1 MRLNLIRAVFFKEL
15 REMLRDRRSLAV
27 MFGLPLVL
35 YPLLAIGIA
44 TLGSN
49 KKKELTER
57 SAKVAITDP
66 AAAPHLQEQLE
77 KEGSGVELVAVAKD
91 QDLRQMLLRGEID
104 AAVEVPAGT
113 EKHAQEG
120 AP

>member
-1 MRLNLIRAVFFKEL
+1 MRLNLVRAVFFKEL

-57 SAKVAITDP
+57 PAKVALTDRTP
-66 AAAPHLQEQLE
+66 RRTCGSSWRRRGAA
-77 KEGSGVELVAVAKD
+77 SSW
-91 QDLRQMLLRGEID
+91 
-104 AAVEVPAGT
+104 
-113 EKHAQEG
+113 
-120 AP
+120 